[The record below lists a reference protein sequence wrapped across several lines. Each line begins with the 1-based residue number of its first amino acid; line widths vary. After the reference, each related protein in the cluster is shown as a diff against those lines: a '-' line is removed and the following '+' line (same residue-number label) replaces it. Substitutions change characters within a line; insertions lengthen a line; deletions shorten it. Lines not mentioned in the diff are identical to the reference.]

1 VLSLS
6 KPARRPADAH
16 QGHGE
21 QAGCALPSLMKL
33 WLAEKLD
40 EAEKQTAAAKRLATR

>member
-1 VLSLS
+1 
-6 KPARRPADAH
+6 
-16 QGHGE
+16 
-21 QAGCALPSLMKL
+21 MKL